1 MPGHE
6 RMTPSE
12 RTAARPARHSGA
24 ILPRL
29 MPSDPSESIASVASA
44 LARARA
50 AQPAWAARPVE
61 ERVRI
66 LQPVADR
73 VLAQAEAIAA
83 CVRDEV
89 GKPDVEALLGEVLP
103 TADVVAYWSKTVGE
117 LLEPTEIDIDALAYP
132 GKSGVIHR
140 EARGVV
146 GVIMPWNFPVA
157 LPLRTIVPA
166 LLAGNAVIF
175 KPSEVTPRSGELL
188 AKLFEGLL
196 PAGVLELV
204 QGGGQVGGA
213 LCAADVDLIVFTG
226 SVATGRKVAHAC
238 AERLSP
244 CAVELGGKDAAIVL
258 ADADLDRAANG
269 IAWGAMMNAG
279 QNCASVERVYVDRKV
294 AEAFTQKV
302 VAVVA
307 KLRPGLDVGPLATPA
322 QRSIVARHVREARDA
337 GATVL
342 SGGIEGADEG
352 AGTREY
358 PPTVVKVEADGVSLM
373 SDETFGPVL
382 PIAVV
387 DGVDEAIARANA
399 SRYGL
404 TASVWTKDREKGRLL
419 AQRLR
424 AGVVTINNHAFT
436 GALPAA
442 PWSGHGETGWG
453 ITGSTLA
460 LDTLTRPRF
469 VLVDSSRGK
478 SELWWY
484 PYTPALREIALAMA
498 TLRCGTASLLDRLAA
513 LFRLIGAM
521 LSRAR
526 GQ

>member
-1 MPGHE
+1 MP
-6 RMTPSE
+6 PSE
-12 RTAARPARHSGA
+12 RTVVLQARHSGA
-24 ILPRL
+24 ILARL
-29 MPSDPSESIASVASA
+29 MSSDLSSPTSSVASA
-44 LARARA
+44 VARARA
-50 AQPAWAARPVE
+50 AQPAWAALPVAD
-61 ERVRI
+61 RVEALR
-66 LQPVADR
+66 PVADR
-73 VLAQAEAIAA
+73 VLAQAESIAA
-83 CVRDEV
+83 CVHDEV

-103 TADVVAYWSKTVGE
+103 TADVVAYWSKVVGD
-117 LLEPTEIDIDALAYP
+117 LLEPTEIELDALSYP
-132 GKSGVIHR
+132 GKSGTLHR

-166 LLAGNAVIF
+166 LLAGNAVVF
-175 KPSEVTPRSGELL
+175 KPSEVTPRSGDII

-196 PAGVLELV
+196 PEGVLQLV
-204 QGGGQVGGA
+204 QGGGEVGAA
-213 LCAADVDLIVFTG
+213 LSSADVDLIVFTG

-244 CAVELGGKDAAIVL
+244 CAVELGGKDAAIVM

-279 QNCASVERVYVDRKV
+279 QNCAAVERVYVDRKV
-294 AEAFTQKV
+294 ADAFTQKV

-307 KLRPGLDVGPLATPA
+307 KLRPGIDVGPLATSA
-322 QRSIVARHVREARDA
+322 QRSVVARHVREARDA

-342 SGGIEGADEG
+342 SGGIEGAD
-352 AGTREY
+352 AGGESREY
-358 PPTVVKVEADGVSLM
+358 PPTVVKVEADGMSLM

-404 TASVWTKDREKGRLL
+404 TASLWTRDKEKGRIL
-419 AQRLR
+419 AHKLR

-436 GALPAA
+436 GAIPAA

-484 PYTPALREIALAMA
+484 PYTPALRNVALAMA
-498 TLRCGTASLLDRLAA
+498 TLRCGTAGLFARIGA
-513 LFRLIGAM
+513 LFRLVGAM

>member
-1 MPGHE
+1 
-6 RMTPSE
+6 
-12 RTAARPARHSGA
+12 
-24 ILPRL
+24 
-29 MPSDPSESIASVASA
+29 MPSDPSESALSVASA

-50 AQPAWAARPVE
+50 AQPAWAELPVE

-83 CVRDEV
+83 CVHDEV

-103 TADVVAYWSKTVGE
+103 TADVVAYWSKTVGD
-117 LLEPTEIDIDALAYP
+117 LLEPTEIEIDALAYP

-175 KPSEVTPRSGELL
+175 KPSEVTPRSGELV

-258 ADADLDRAANG
+258 ADADLDRAASG

-279 QNCASVERVYVDRKV
+279 QNCAAVERVYVDRKV

-307 KLRPGLDVGPLATPA
+307 KLRPGVDVGPLATPA
-322 QRSIVARHVREARDA
+322 QRSIVARHVSEAKDA

-358 PPTVVKVEADGVSLM
+358 PPTVVKVEADGLALM

-404 TASVWTKDREKGRLL
+404 TASLWTKDREKGRLL

-436 GALPAA
+436 GALAAA

-498 TLRCGTASLLDRLAA
+498 TLRCRTASLLDRIAA
-513 LFRLIGAM
+513 LFRLIGAT

>member
-1 MPGHE
+1 
-6 RMTPSE
+6 
-12 RTAARPARHSGA
+12 
-24 ILPRL
+24 
-29 MPSDPSESIASVASA
+29 MPSPPSESAASVASVI
-44 LARARA
+44 ARARA
-50 AQPAWAARPVE
+50 AQPAWAALPVE
-61 ERVRI
+61 ERVRK

-83 CVRDEV
+83 CVHEEV

-103 TADVVAYWSKTVGE
+103 TADVVAYWSKVIGD

-132 GKSGVIHR
+132 GKAGTLYR

-166 LLAGNAVIF
+166 LLAGNAVVF
-175 KPSEVTPRSGELL
+175 KPSEVTPRSGEIVG
-188 AKLFEGLL
+188 KLFEGLL
-196 PAGVLELV
+196 PEGVLQLV
-204 QGGGQVGGA
+204 QGGGEVGGA

-279 QNCASVERVYVDRKV
+279 QNCAAVERVYVDRKV
-294 AEAFTQKV
+294 AEAFTKKV
-302 VAVVA
+302 VDVVA
-307 KLRPGLDVGPLATPA
+307 KLRPGLDVGPLATAA
-322 QRSIVARHVREARDA
+322 QRSIVARHVSEARSA

-342 SGGIEGADEG
+342 SGGVEGED
-352 AGTREY
+352 AGGSGREY
-358 PPTVVKVEADGVSLM
+358 PPTVVKLDADGTSLM

-382 PIAVV
+382 PIAIV
-387 DGVDEAIARANA
+387 DGPDEAIGRANA

-404 TASVWTKDREKGRLL
+404 TASLWTKNKDKARIL
-419 AQRLR
+419 AHKLR

-436 GALPAA
+436 GAIPAA

-484 PYTPALREIALAMA
+484 PYTPALRNVALAMA
-498 TLRCGTASLLDRLAA
+498 VLRCGTAGIFERLGA
-513 LFRLIGAM
+513 LFRLVGAM
-521 LSRAR
+521 LGRAR

>member
-1 MPGHE
+1 
-6 RMTPSE
+6 MTTDTTESVN
-12 RTAARPARHSGA
+12 AA
-24 ILPRL
+24 
-29 MPSDPSESIASVASA
+29 V
-44 LARARA
+44 ARARA
-50 AQPAWAARPVE
+50 AQPAWAAMPVE
-61 ERVRI
+61 DRVRK
-66 LQPVADR
+66 LRPVADR
-73 VLAQAEAIAA
+73 VLEQAEAIAA
-83 CVRDEV
+83 TVHEEV

-103 TADVVAYWSKTVGE
+103 SADVVAYWEKVIAE
-117 LLEPTEIDIDALAYP
+117 LLEPTEIELDALTYP
-132 GKSGVIHR
+132 GKSGAIHR

-157 LPLRTIVPA
+157 LPLRTLVPA
-166 LLAGNAVIF
+166 LLAGNAVVF
-175 KPSEVTPRSGELL
+175 KPSEVTPKSGEIV

-196 PAGVLELV
+196 PDGVFQLV
-204 QGGGQVGGA
+204 QGGGEVGGA
-213 LCAADVDLIVFTG
+213 LSSADVDLVVFTG

-294 AEAFTQKV
+294 ADAFTQKV
-302 VAVVA
+302 LAVVA
-307 KLRPGLDVGPLATPA
+307 TLKPGTDFGPLATPA
-322 QRSIVARHVREARDA
+322 QRAIVARHVDEARQA
-337 GATVL
+337 GAEIL
-342 SGGIEGADEG
+342 AGGVDDGSS
-352 AGTREY
+352 REY
-358 PPTVVKVEADGVSLM
+358 PPTVVKMGSDDASLM
-373 SDETFGPVL
+373 RDETFGPVL

-387 DGVDEAIARANA
+387 DGADEAIARANA

-404 TASVWTKDREKGRLL
+404 TASLWTKNRSQARIL
-419 AQRLR
+419 AQKLR

-436 GALPAA
+436 GAIPSA

-469 VLVDSSRGK
+469 VLMDTSRGK
-478 SELWWY
+478 RELWWY
-484 PYTPALREIALAMA
+484 PYTPALRNVALAMA
-498 TLRCGTASLLDRLAA
+498 TLRCGSKSIFERIGA

-521 LSRAR
+521 FGRMT
-526 GQ
+526 GK